1 MKLTIVWRQFSKGAY
16 CIQNLAILSTSK
28 YIVCLKNFQAKLEV
42 YSDLKLPDFFE
53 SKQLHL
59 RAQIRQLLC
68 AALVEKKDVNQNE
81 WYMIRDNQ
89 QIHLVNQI
97 PVCLISSS
105 TIKVEYDE
113 EGIWGLEKERVFI
126 ERKFRLTYYILSQ
139 CLC

>member
-1 MKLTIVWRQFSKGAY
+1 MYVLKIFK
-16 CIQNLAILSTSK
+16 QN
-28 YIVCLKNFQAKLEV
+28 AKL

-113 EGIWGLEKERVFI
+113 EGIWGLEKE
-126 ERKFRLTYYILSQ
+126 
-139 CLC
+139 

>member
-1 MKLTIVWRQFSKGAY
+1 
-16 CIQNLAILSTSK
+16 
-28 YIVCLKNFQAKLEV
+28 
-42 YSDLKLPDFFE
+42 LPDFFE

-68 AALVEKKDVNQNE
+68 DALVEKEDVNQNE

-113 EGIWGLEKERVFI
+113 EEGYTEAENELQVGDDVQVDNISGQLMCSSKMGVDCLDLLNHV
-126 ERKFRLTYYILSQ
+126 LTDENDMRAFLGSENCDEVWTWLSWKIL
-139 CLC
+139 